1 MEVRLLL
8 NHGVKRDCSQRRL
21 DGVMVVSHHVQ
32 DPLPWIGKTRLD
44 PVAEQDPV
52 GVRLDGSLSVRAGQ
66 SGLDDED
73 DRPHSSLSF
82 LPVARDLHEHL
93 NARVLIANPL
103 WPKKKVQGPLAVAH
117 LGLGVEVGRL
127 GGHDSQAVRPLGVG
141 PEPETLFGV
150 PGMNP

>member
-1 MEVRLLL
+1 M
-8 NHGVKRDCSQRRL
+8 KRNGSQSRL

-32 DPLPWIGKTRLD
+32 NLLPWIRKTRLD

-66 SGLDDED
+66 SCLNNED
-73 DRPHSSLSF
+73 DRPHSGLSF
-82 LPVARDLHEHL
+82 LPVARDLHKQL
-93 NARVLIANPL
+93 KARGLIANPR

-127 GGHDSQAVRPLGVG
+127 GRHDSQAVRPLGVG